1 MKRVA
6 LALALLPAAASAALA
21 QGLVIPNEPE
31 LPPLAL
37 QKHHVRVEI
46 ESQGATTWVEQT
58 FVNHTQRRLEAQYLF
73 PIPRGAAMSRFAM
86 LVDGR
91 EIKAD
96 VVDKSKARSLYQSM
110 IDRAKDPG
118 LLEYLGSD
126 VFRANLLLEPGE
138 SRTLTLRYEELLTAQ
153 NSLAS
158 YVYRVRQG
166 ARRGPTVHG
175 DVSIRVSIRSAAPLG
190 AVYSPSHPV
199 LVERASEREA
209 TASFADKGASLDR
222 DFQLYFG
229 ASDQGVGA
237 YVVTH
242 RPDPSR
248 PGTFM
253 LLLSPRS
260 ELQSKRIVERDV
272 VFVVDTSGS
281 MAGEKMRQARQ
292 ALKYCLQ
299 NLNPGDRFNL
309 VRFSTE
315 AQRWKPGLVPADE
328 MLDAGI
334 AWVEALTA
342 RGGTAID
349 EALEMALAM
358 PRDPARPFF
367 VIFMTDGQPTIGE
380 ADPNKILRR
389 ATALDAS
396 TRIFTWGVGYDVD
409 TNLLDELAA
418 AGRGVSEY
426 VHPEEDIAV
435 KVAAFYGKTRHPV
448 LTNLELAA
456 VGEGV
461 QLLDLHPRT
470 PGDLYAGGQ
479 IAIFGRYTGSG
490 ELTLRLSGRVNDQVE
505 RFEHKVTFAPSE
517 TRHAFVETLW
527 ARREIGHLLA
537 AIRAHGEK
545 RELVDDV
552 IRLAVEHGIQ
562 TPYTSYLVMEDGTR
576 AAVGMRDGR
585 AWSGGAKAED
595 KGLQARLDSLA
606 KPAAPAPPPSQGQRG
621 AGGGSGEREEQNRQN
636 EVAKNLEE
644 GFAKKDGKAA
654 VESAAYLRRLREA
667 ERSAERGQVAA
678 CRRAGG
684 VRFFEYRGMWV
695 DERFE
700 ERHAET
706 LVRFGSAA
714 SFRIL
719 ERRPELVEQL
729 KIAQAVVVVTGRDRA
744 LVVGA
749 SGAEELSDAEIDK
762 LF

>member
-1 MKRVA
+1 MKRLA
-6 LALALLPAAASAALA
+6 LALAMLPAAASIAFA
-21 QGLVIPNEPE
+21 QGIVIPNEPE

-37 QKHHVRVEI
+37 KRHHVRVEI
-46 ESQGATTWVEQT
+46 DSQAATTSVEQT

-96 VVDKSKARSLYQSM
+96 VVDKSKARALYQSM
-110 IDRAKDPG
+110 IDRTRDPA

-126 VFRANLLLEPGE
+126 VFRANLTLEPGE
-138 SRTLTLRYEELLTAQ
+138 SRTLTLRYEELLAAQ
-153 NSLAS
+153 NSLAG

-166 ARRGPTVHG
+166 TRRGPTVHG
-175 DVSIRVSIRSAAPLG
+175 ELSIQVSIRSAAPLG

-199 LVERASEREA
+199 LVERPSDREA
-209 TASFADKGASLDR
+209 KASFSDKAARMDR

-229 ASDQGVGA
+229 VTDQGVGA
-237 YVVTH
+237 HVVTH
-242 RPDPSR
+242 RPDPSQ

-253 LLLSPRS
+253 LLLSQRS
-260 ELQSKRIVERDV
+260 ELQAKQIVERDV
-272 VFVVDTSGS
+272 VFVIDTSGS
-281 MAGEKMRQARQ
+281 MAGEKMAQARQ
-292 ALKYCLQ
+292 AIQYCLQ
-299 NLNPGDRFNL
+299 NLNPGDRFDL
-309 VRFSTE
+309 IRFSTE
-315 AQRWKPGLVPADE
+315 AQRWKPGLVPAAE
-328 MLDAGI
+328 MREAGI
-334 AWVEALTA
+334 AWVEGLQA

-349 EALEMALAM
+349 EALEMALAT
-358 PRDPARPFF
+358 PRDPARPLF
-367 VIFMTDGQPTIGE
+367 VVFMTDGQPTIGE

-389 ATALDAS
+389 VAGLPPS

-409 TNLLDELAA
+409 TRLLDELAA

-448 LTNLELAA
+448 LTDLELAA

-461 QLLDLHPRT
+461 QLQNLHPRT

-490 ELTLRLSGRVNDQVE
+490 ELTLRLTGRVNGAVE
-505 RFEHKVTFAPSE
+505 RFEHKVSFAAQE
-517 TRHAFVETLW
+517 TRHSFVETLW

-537 AIRAHGEK
+537 AIRAHGETK
-545 RELVDDV
+545 ELVEEV

-562 TPYTSYLVMEDGTR
+562 TPYTSYLVLDDGTR

-585 AWSGGAKAED
+585 AWSGGAKGED
-595 KGLQARLDSLA
+595 RALQARLDALA
-606 KPAAPAPPPSQGQRG
+606 MPAAAFPQG
-621 AGGGSGEREEQNRQN
+621 ASGGLKEKQQQQQQQQN
-636 EVAKNLEE
+636 EDAKNLEE
-644 GFAKKDGKAA
+644 GFRKKDGKAS

-667 ERSAERGQVAA
+667 ERTAERGQVAA

-700 ERHAET
+700 ERHEVT
-706 LVRFGSAA
+706 MVRFGSAA
-714 SFRIL
+714 YFRIL
-719 ERRPELVEQL
+719 ERRPELIEKL
-729 KIAQAVVVVTGRDRA
+729 KIAQAMVVVTSRDRA
-744 LVVGA
+744 LVVGE
-749 SGAEELSDAEIDK
+749 SGAEELSEAAIDR